1 MAGVT
6 VVFNLLGHN
15 LILNMGVE
23 TAKDE
28 TEVKELVI
36 SDLQSETQISPRVI
50 GFQPNEDDEFEEE
63 DRV

>member
-15 LILNMGVE
+15 MILNFGVE

-28 TEVKELVI
+28 DEIKELVI
-36 SDLQSETQISPRVI
+36 ADLQSETQISPRAI
-50 GFQPNEDDEFEEE
+50 GFQPNQDDDFEEE
-63 DRV
+63 DKR